1 MKKEEIE
8 AKPAYVK
15 SVQLDSTLLLF
26 SARLFLAE
34 QSNFPLFSVIEVLWK
49 NNIYELTRRD
59 SDKTHGKII
68 SKNRGSGTLDLL
80 DW

>member
-1 MKKEEIE
+1 MYEERLREDNYVQYWTSYFTGDRKLKKEEIE

-34 QSNFPLFSVIEVLWK
+34 QSNFPLFSVI
-49 NNIYELTRRD
+49 
-59 SDKTHGKII
+59 
-68 SKNRGSGTLDLL
+68 DL
-80 DW
+80 